1 MNVRRSD
8 EVIDACQEL
17 KLTTEDFDRADELGR
32 AIDGLETTRA
42 IESSM
47 KRGAGIPDVIFG
59 LRGTSKEP
67 MAFILGHSAQHVAK
81 KVAKISSTII

>member
-1 MNVRRSD
+1 
-8 EVIDACQEL
+8 
-17 KLTTEDFDRADELGR
+17 
-32 AIDGLETTRA
+32 
-42 IESSM
+42 M